1 MENKLEKKI
10 DDLTEAVAAGFTNL
24 ENNLGGKLDALENKV
39 DVRTN
44 AITKRLDVIT
54 DDLRV
59 IKTIKTTLPSTMPEI
74 NSGRGS
80 KAPRSLPQHLR

>member
-1 MENKLEKKI
+1 MEDKLENKI

-24 ENNLGGKLDALENKV
+24 ENSLGGKLEALENKV

-59 IKTIKTTLPSTMPEI
+59 IKTTLPNHAHRIEHLEKAAGFPSAEESIEI
-74 NSGRGS
+74 
-80 KAPRSLPQHLR
+80 